1 MKALLI
7 ISALVL
13 IASFAAFASFKIT
26 RMNRDLDDK
35 EED

>member
-7 ISALVL
+7 ISLLVL
-13 IASFAAFASFKIT
+13 IPTFAAFISFKIT

-35 EED
+35 EN